1 MHDNDPY
8 RAFNWNSFC
17 APAHSRILKRMPYQ
31 PSWLNDFDAIRAT
44 VRALPRPFVDR
55 ATVQALLG
63 VGRRRAQ
70 QILAPCVT
78 ERVGPNGLAER
89 EAFLR
94 RLEQMAAGEEARGE
108 VERRQRVA
116 RTLTQWRRERIEQ
129 PQLPVEAPVA
139 IVNQNWAGLPAGVHL
154 EPGRL
159 TIDFDLLRRLVRA
172 TH

>member
-1 MHDNDPY
+1 
-8 RAFNWNSFC
+8 
-17 APAHSRILKRMPYQ
+17 MPSQ
-31 PSWLNDFDAIRAT
+31 PSWLNDLESIRAA

-78 ERVGPNGLAER
+78 ERIGTNGLAER

-94 RLEQMAAGEEARGE
+94 RLEQVAAREEARGE

-116 RTLTQWRRERIEQ
+116 RMITQLRQERIRQ

-139 IVNQNWAGLPAGVHL
+139 IVNQDWVSLPAGVRL
-154 EPGRL
+154 EPGRITVEFEEPQEAL
-159 TIDFDLLRRLVRA
+159 EKLLALAMAISNDFQEFERR
-172 TH
+172 TQ

>member
-1 MHDNDPY
+1 ML
-8 RAFNWNSFC
+8 R
-17 APAHSRILKRMPYQ
+17 RMPYQ
-31 PSWLNDFDAIRAT
+31 PSWLNDFDAIRAA

-78 ERVGPNGLAER
+78 ERVGANGLAER
-89 EAFLR
+89 ETFLR
-94 RLEQMAAGEEARGE
+94 RLEQIAAGEEARGE

-116 RTLTQWRRERIEQ
+116 RTMVQLRRERLQQ

-139 IVNQNWAGLPAGVHL
+139 IVNQQWEGLPVGIRV

-159 TIDFDLLRRLVRA
+159 TIEFDEPQEALEKLLALAMAISNDFDEFAHR
-172 TH
+172 THQG